1 MSPMKNPKFKV
12 AASTT
17 KNPKTT
23 FSRFIRPSSRQA
35 RFRSCCPSRG
45 PATGVDA
52 DPGLVAGSG
61 LLRGG
66 PAALPAGLLLLRRRP
81 ALAGVAAGARLLAA
95 VARRVRR
102 VGDAG
107 GALLGHA
114 LVLERLVL

>member
-1 MSPMKNPKFKV
+1 MAQRLRGVVPRHRDTRSVRPPSCSGSLCPV
-12 AASTT
+12 SVRQIQLDGIRRPVTTYSSTEW
-17 KNPKTT
+17 
-23 FSRFIRPSSRQA
+23 
-35 RFRSCCPSRG
+35 
-45 PATGVDA
+45 
-52 DPGLVAGSG
+52 SG

-81 ALAGVAAGARLLAA
+81 ALAGVAAGAGLLAA

-114 LVLERLVL
+114 LVL